1 MDQVFNYWTHPFTKC
16 MTTQGLAQFMTVL
29 NEDELELARLPLC
42 SRHNGLLPLSLPC
55 SVAHRLC
62 TSWPCRS
69 TTGLQQKTYGCTA
82 QACKKLST
90 MSVLQVYQVG
100 NRPFT
105 LPPPHWSPTG
115 AHYVQKHR
123 IIAGWL
129 LTPTVGCTQTHNP
142 CCAQTNK
149 GSECITYKPSICY
162 GCDITVEFMDLK
174 RYGF

>member
-90 MSVLQVYQVG
+90 MSFPAGLPSGQS
-100 NRPFT
+100 T
-105 LPPPHWSPTG
+105 LYSAPPPLVTHWGPLCSKAP
-115 AHYVQKHR
+115 HYCWLVTHTHR
-123 IIAGWL
+123 RL
-129 LTPTVGCTQTHNP
+129 H
-142 CCAQTNK
+142 TN
-149 GSECITYKPSICY
+149 T
-162 GCDITVEFMDLK
+162 
-174 RYGF
+174 